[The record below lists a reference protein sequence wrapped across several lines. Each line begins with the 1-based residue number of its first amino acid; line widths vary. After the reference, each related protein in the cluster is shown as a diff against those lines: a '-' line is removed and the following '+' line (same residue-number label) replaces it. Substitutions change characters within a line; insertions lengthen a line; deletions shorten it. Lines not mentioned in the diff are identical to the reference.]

1 MKYLFTL
8 NRFFLKYKWRLSL
21 GILFVAVSN
30 LFSVLSPQVI
40 RYSFDLVKENIGYY
54 QLFSGF
60 ALQQSFYN
68 VFSSVLFFFGVTVL
82 LLALLKGVFMYLMRQ
97 TIIVMSRLIEYDMK
111 NEMYAHYQKL
121 STAFYR
127 RNNTGDLMS
136 RISEDVSRVRMYTGP
151 AIMYALNLIVLFVFV
166 IATMISVNPELTL
179 YVLIPLPVLSIS
191 IYYVNSMINEKSEKI
206 QQRLSSLTTE
216 AQQVFSGIRV
226 VKSYVK
232 EKMFLNLF
240 EKDAEAYKQA
250 SLGLVRIESFF
261 NPLMMLLVGLSTII
275 TIYVGGIQVINGAIS
290 PGNIAEFVMYVNM
303 LTWPVTAL
311 GWIVSITQRAAA
323 SQKRINE
330 FLHEP
335 VDIESPSE
343 TTFDLNGSIEFKNVS
358 FTYPD
363 TGIKALQNVTFKIE
377 KGKKLAI
384 LGRTGSGKTTIA
396 ELLLRMYD
404 VTAGEILIDGKDV
417 RQLNLSSLRKQIGY
431 VPQDVFLFSDS
442 IEKNIGFSDAAN
454 ILPQTAAKNASV
466 HNDIVEFKEQYD
478 TVVGERGITL
488 SGGQKQRI
496 SIARAIIKNPSVII
510 LDDCLSAVDTKTEKT
525 ILTNLKDVLI
535 GKTSIII
542 THRITS
548 MIDFDKILVLDNG
561 TIAEQGTHEELINN
575 KGLYTEM
582 YEKQHLDENNLS

>member
-8 NRFFLKYKWRLSL
+8 NKYFIKYKWRLTL
-21 GILFVAVSN
+21 GILFVAISN

-54 QLFSGF
+54 QLFTGF
-60 ALQQSFYN
+60 SLQYEFYK
-68 VFSSVLFFFGVTVL
+68 VFSGVLFFFGVTVL
-82 LLALLKGVFMYLMRQ
+82 LLALLKGVFMFFMRQ
-97 TIIVMSRLIEYDMK
+97 TIIVMSRLIEFDMK

-151 AIMYALNLIVLFVFV
+151 AIMYAINLFVLFVFV
-166 IATMISVNPELTL
+166 IATMIHVNAELTM

-191 IYYVNSMINEKSEKI
+191 IYYVNSIINEKSEKI
-206 QQRLSSLTTE
+206 QQRLSALTTE
-216 AQQVFSGIRV
+216 AQQVYSGIRV

-232 EKMFLNLF
+232 EKMFYNLF

-250 SLGLVRIESFF
+250 SLGLVKVESYF
-261 NPLMMLLVGLSTII
+261 NPLMLLLVGLSTIL
-275 TIYVGGIQVINGAIS
+275 TIYIGGIQVIKGEIT

-311 GWIVSITQRAAA
+311 GWIASITQRAAA

-335 VDIESPSE
+335 VTIQSPTE
-343 TTFDLNGSIEFKNVS
+343 ETFDLNGAIEFRNVT
-358 FTYPD
+358 FVYPD
-363 TGIKALQNVTFKIE
+363 TGIKALENVSFKIK

-384 LGRTGSGKTTIA
+384 IGRTGSGKTTIA

-404 VTAGEILIDGKDV
+404 VTSGEILVDGKDI
-417 RQLNLSSLRKQIGY
+417 RTLNLNSLRKQIGY

-442 IEKNIGFSDAAN
+442 IKNNISFSDAAN
-454 ILPQTAAKNASV
+454 IQPETAAQNASV
-466 HNDIVEFKEQYD
+466 HQDITGFKEQYN

-525 ILTNLKDVLI
+525 ILTNLKDVLSN
-535 GKTSIII
+535 KTSIII
-542 THRITS
+542 THRISS
-548 MIDFDKILVLDNG
+548 MLDFDSIIVLNHG
-561 TIAEQGTHEELINN
+561 TIAEQGTHENLIRN
-575 KGLYTEM
+575 KGLYAEM
-582 YEKQHLDENNLS
+582 YEKQHNDENILS

>member
-1 MKYLFTL
+1 
-8 NRFFLKYKWRLSL
+8 
-21 GILFVAVSN
+21 
-30 LFSVLSPQVI
+30 
-40 RYSFDLVKENIGYY
+40 
-54 QLFSGF
+54 
-60 ALQQSFYN
+60 
-68 VFSSVLFFFGVTVL
+68 
-82 LLALLKGVFMYLMRQ
+82 
-97 TIIVMSRLIEYDMK
+97 
-111 NEMYAHYQKL
+111 
-121 STAFYR
+121 
-127 RNNTGDLMS
+127 
-136 RISEDVSRVRMYTGP
+136 
-151 AIMYALNLIVLFVFV
+151 
-166 IATMISVNPELTL
+166 
-179 YVLIPLPVLSIS
+179 
-191 IYYVNSMINEKSEKI
+191 
-206 QQRLSSLTTE
+206 
-216 AQQVFSGIRV
+216 
-226 VKSYVK
+226 
-232 EKMFLNLF
+232 
-240 EKDAEAYKQA
+240 
-250 SLGLVRIESFF
+250 
-261 NPLMMLLVGLSTII
+261 MMLLVGLSTII

-335 VDIESPSE
+335 IDIESPSE